1 MAPLGTA
8 GRRMSGAGSRTWT
21 IDRDHPD
28 FPAGL
33 HDLAHKAPGA
43 PATVHGIGERDA
55 VAGLEPGAAV
65 TIVGARRAGTY
76 GGQVAEELAKDLAAA
91 GLVIVSGMAHG
102 IDAAA
107 HRGALA
113 GGGTTIAVLGG
124 GPDVVYPAGQRR
136 LYGRILERGG
146 AIISEHPPGTRIERW
161 CFPARNRIMA
171 AVAKVTIVV
180 EATERSGTRITS
192 DWALD
197 LPDREVG
204 AVPGPVNSRLSA
216 GPNALLADGAFAVRD
231 AQDVLDRLLGVGMVR
246 VRGVGPTLEPALT
259 RVLDL
264 VEAGEG
270 TCDGLAVAGGLAP
283 RDAAIAL
290 VRLELLGYVRADAA
304 GRYWRTPLAPPEEH
318 GANSSR

>member
-1 MAPLGTA
+1 MSDS
-8 GRRMSGAGSRTWT
+8 GRRFWA
-21 IDRDHPD
+21 IDGDHPD
-28 FPAGL
+28 FPVGL

-43 PATVHGIGERDA
+43 PAALHGIGERDA
-55 VAGLEPGAAV
+55 VAGLEPAAAV
-65 TIVGARRAGTY
+65 TIVGARRAAAY
-76 GGQVAEELAKDLAAA
+76 GVQVAEGLARDIAAS
-91 GLVIVSGMAHG
+91 GLVVVSGMAHG

-107 HRGALA
+107 HRGAIA

-124 GPDVVYPAGQRR
+124 GPDVIYPAGQRR

-146 AIISEHPPGTRIERW
+146 AIVSEHPPGTRIERW

-171 AVAKVTIVV
+171 AIAKVTIVV

-204 AVPGPVNSRLSA
+204 AVPGPVTSRLSA

-231 AQDVLDRLLGVGMVR
+231 AQDVLDRLLGVGAVR
-246 VRGVGPTLEPALT
+246 VRGAGPALEPELA

-264 VEAGEG
+264 VEVGEG

-283 RDAAIAL
+283 EDAAIAL
-290 VRLELLGYVRADAA
+290 VRLELLGYARVDAA
-304 GRYWRTPLAPPEEH
+304 GRYWRTPLAPPE
-318 GANSSR
+318 ANRSNG

>member
-1 MAPLGTA
+1 
-8 GRRMSGAGSRTWT
+8 MSTGGPSTWA
-21 IDRDHPD
+21 IERDDPD

-33 HDLAHKAPGA
+33 HDLVHKSPGA
-43 PATVHGIGERDA
+43 PAAVHGIGERAA

-65 TIVGARRAGTY
+65 TIVGARRASAY
-76 GGQVAEELAKDLAAA
+76 GLQVAEELGRDLGAA
-91 GLVIVSGMAHG
+91 GLVVISGMAHG

-113 GGGTTIAVLGG
+113 GGGTSIAVLGG
-124 GPDVVYPAGQRR
+124 GPDVVYPPGQRR
-136 LYGRILERGG
+136 LYERILEHG
-146 AIISEHPPGTRIERW
+146 AVVSEHPPGTQIERW
-161 CFPARNRIMA
+161 CFPARNRVMA
-171 AVAKVTIVV
+171 ALAKVTIVV

-204 AVPGPVNSRLSA
+204 AVPGPVSSRLSA

-231 AQDVLDRLLGVGMVR
+231 AQDVLDRMLGVGAVAVR
-246 VRGVGPTLEPALT
+246 RVGPELEPGLA

-270 TCDGLAVAGGLAP
+270 TCDGLAVAGELAP
-283 RDAAIAL
+283 GDAAIAL
-290 VRLELLGYVRADAA
+290 VRLELLGYVRADAG
-304 GRYWRTPLAPPEEH
+304 GRYRRTPLAPPDSTPESQ
-318 GANSSR
+318 GGQAVT